1 MKRTL
6 LAGVGLLAVAVATQP
21 AFAADMP
28 RPVTKASVPVAAP
41 LFNWSG
47 FYVGATAGWGWG
59 NSRICNES
67 NDECSPEF
75 DVDGFIAGGTVGYN
89 WQMGSAWVAGL
100 EADISYSDIRGIDRD
115 QVVFG
120 CGAGCRTELEW
131 FGTAR
136 VRLGPAFDRF
146 LPYVTGGLAF
156 GAIDAT
162 SSGLSGGSTR
172 TGWTVG
178 AGAEF
183 AFAPNW
189 SAKLEYLYVD
199 LGSFIFVSTEGNTL
213 STNEGRFH
221 VVRVGLNYQFATGK
235 APIGKAPTV
244 VSKY

>member
-1 MKRTL
+1 MAMKHAL
-6 LAGVGLLAVAVATQP
+6 LAGVGLI
-21 AFAADMP
+21 AFAIAVQPSAAAD
-28 RPVTKASVPVAAP
+28 VPVKAPVANAPATAP
-41 LFNWSG
+41 LFNWTG

-67 NDECSPEF
+67 NGECSPEF
-75 DVDGFIAGGTVGYN
+75 DVDGFVAGGTVGYN

-100 EADISYSDIRGIDRD
+100 EADLSYSDIRGIDRD

-162 SSGLSGGSTR
+162 SVGLSGGSTR

-199 LGSFIFVSTEGNTL
+199 LDSFIFFSSPGNIL

-221 VVRVGLNYQFATGK
+221 VVRAGLNYRFATGK
-235 APIGKAPTV
+235 APV
-244 VSKY
+244 VTKY